1 MNNVETD
8 DDKNPTPPG
17 SPEIAPVK
25 DPEIEEDKKT
35 PVKDPQPP
43 HKKEKRLDQR

>member
-1 MNNVETD
+1 MNTAEND
-8 DDKNPTPPG
+8 DDKNPVPPG

-25 DPEIEEDKKT
+25 DPQVEEEKA

-43 HKKEKRLDQR
+43 HKKESRLGQR